1 MASQTYN
8 FTMSNNFVTRVVLS
22 DQSVGTLNY
31 TVTYIRPNTGW
42 TSYNLNTGT
51 SGPEWSFNMSG
62 TNSPSLGSG
71 ISGFWNYDFRNL
83 PEKEVT
89 RCVVNSGNTLVRV
102 NGLTNGAAVGDII
115 RTGTTGIPSGTR
127 ITGFEGV
134 SSINIRLSAAPTTS
148 SSSRTLVF
156 GTPNTNMTAPVF
168 SGSVS
173 VPPGG
178 TVTFGGL
185 VESKTGGGQ
194 VAISGS
200 FVTLADPED
209 PDPPIDPTPAPSF
222 SDQSITT
229 TWIKTLNF
237 SGAPDRRVSAS
248 NTSSYSIVASGT
260 GLSPTAWLTINSSG
274 QLSGVPAAVGVYT
287 FRVRATG
294 EGGSTNSSIITL
306 TINPPGNRSAGTGVP
321 IDLTNAKRFDGTN
334 WNTNISI
341 FKRFDGNNWVDI
353 TN

>member
-8 FTMSNNFVTRVVLS
+8 FLMSNNFTTRVVLS
-22 DQSVGTLNY
+22 DQSVG
-31 TVTYIRPNTGW
+31 
-42 TSYNLNTGT
+42 
-51 SGPEWSFNMSG
+51 
-62 TNSPSLGSG
+62 
-71 ISGFWNYDFRNL
+71 
-83 PEKEVT
+83 
-89 RCVVNSGNTLVRV
+89 NTLVRV
-102 NGLTNGAAVGDII
+102 NGDGFAALEVGDII
-115 RTGTTGIPSGTR
+115 KTGTTGIPNGTR

-134 SSINIRLSAAPTTS
+134 SSINIRLSAAPTES

-156 GTPNTNMTAPVF
+156 GTPNTNLTTGVF

-173 VPPGG
+173 VPPGS
-178 TVTFGGL
+178 TVNFGGL
-185 VESKTGGGQ
+185 VESKGSAGE

-200 FVTLADPED
+200 FVTLADPNE
-209 PDPPIDPTPAPSF
+209 PPPPDPTPAPSF

-237 SGAPDRRVSAS
+237 SGAPDRRVAAS
-248 NTSSYSIVASGT
+248 DTSSYSIVASGT

-294 EGGSTNSSIITL
+294 DGGSTNSSIITL
-306 TINPPGNRSAGTGVP
+306 TINPPGNRSTGVGVAT
-321 IDLTNAKRFDGTN
+321 DLTFTERFTGSA
-334 WNTNISI
+334 WVKVNT

>member
-1 MASQTYN
+1 MA
-8 FTMSNNFVTRVVLS
+8 NNFITRVVLNDNS
-22 DQSVGTLNY
+22 GILNY
-31 TVTYIRPNTGW
+31 TVTFIRPSTLW
-42 TSYNLNTGT
+42 TSFNNFGGT
-51 SGPEWSFNMSG
+51 SAPSWSFNA
-62 TNSPSLGSG
+62 TKPSRGLVDRFGS
-71 ISGFWNYDFRNL
+71 WNYDFRNL
-83 PEKEVT
+83 PEREVT

-102 NGLTNGAAVGDII
+102 NGLTNGVSVGDII
-115 RTGTTGIPSGTR
+115 RTNTTGIPNGTK
-127 ITGFEGV
+127 INGFEGV

-148 SSSRTLVF
+148 SSSRSLFF
-156 GTPNTNMTAPVF
+156 GTPNTNLSTPVF
-168 SGSVS
+168 SGSVAVS
-173 VPPGG
+173 PGDV
-178 TVTFGGL
+178 VTFGGT
-185 VESKTGGGQ
+185 VDSKGSAASVGFSGTFVVTGE
-194 VAISGS
+194 
-200 FVTLADPED
+200 PEE
-209 PDPPIDPTPAPSF
+209 PPPEPVTPAPSF

-334 WNTNISI
+334 WNTSIGI
-341 FKRFDGNNWVDI
+341 FKRFNGSSWVDI